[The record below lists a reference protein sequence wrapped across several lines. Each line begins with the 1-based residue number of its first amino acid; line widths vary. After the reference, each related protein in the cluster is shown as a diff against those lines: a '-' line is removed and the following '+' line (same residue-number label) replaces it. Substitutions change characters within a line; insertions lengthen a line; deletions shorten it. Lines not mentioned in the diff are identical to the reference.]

1 MANAMRKVAEYLG
14 LLDGGE
20 YTDEFGTYV
29 DADLQEF
36 EEQATVRTANSGA
49 PYDRVSE
56 PMQTSY
62 AAPIRA
68 AAPTRAAAPLGD
80 VYRITTLHP
89 ITYNDARRIGE
100 EFRSGSPVILN
111 LSELDYADQVRVVD
125 FSAGLVHGLQGTLEK
140 VAKEVFLLS
149 PANIDVSLAARAQL
163 RDEPFFNQR

>member
-1 MANAMRKVAEYLG
+1 MASALRKVAEYLG
-14 LLDGGE
+14 LVDGDG
-20 YTDEFGTYV
+20 YV
-29 DADLQEF
+29 DEPTYYAQEAQEVVEQPNLQVVTPENAH
-36 EEQATVRTANSGA
+36 QVAKSA
-49 PYDRVSE
+49 PAID
-56 PMQTSY
+56 P
-62 AAPIRA
+62 
-68 AAPTRAAAPLGD
+68 
-80 VYRITTLHP
+80 YRIVSIQPTTF
-89 ITYNDARRIGE
+89 NDARRIGE

>member
-1 MANAMRKVAEYLG
+1 MASALRKVAEYLG
-14 LLDGGE
+14 LVDGDGYVE
-20 YTDEFGTYV
+20 ESTYYAQ
-29 DADLQEF
+29 DAQE
-36 EEQATVRTANSGA
+36 
-49 PYDRVSE
+49 VSE
-56 PMQTSY
+56 QPNLQVVTPEN
-62 AAPIRA
+62 AHRVAQPV
-68 AAPTRAAAPLGD
+68 PTIDP
-80 VYRITTLHP
+80 YRIVSIQPTTF
-89 ITYNDARRIGE
+89 NDARRIGE

>member
-1 MANAMRKVAEYLG
+1 MASALRKVAEYLG
-14 LLDGGE
+14 LVDGDGYVE
-20 YTDEFGTYV
+20 ESTYYAQ
-29 DADLQEF
+29 DAQEVVEQPNLQVVTPEN
-36 EEQATVRTANSGA
+36 AH
-49 PYDRVSE
+49 RVAQ
-56 PMQTSY
+56 PV
-62 AAPIRA
+62 
-68 AAPTRAAAPLGD
+68 PTIDP
-80 VYRITTLHP
+80 YRIVSIQPTTF
-89 ITYNDARRIGE
+89 NDARRIGE

>member
-1 MANAMRKVAEYLG
+1 MASALRKVAEYLG
-14 LLDGGE
+14 LVDGDGYVPE
-20 YTDEFGTYV
+20 QTYHEQEAYAPV
-29 DADLQEF
+29 AERPNLQAVTPENAH
-36 EEQATVRTANSGA
+36 QVAQPV
-49 PYDRVSE
+49 
-56 PMQTSY
+56 
-62 AAPIRA
+62 
-68 AAPTRAAAPLGD
+68 PTIDP
-80 VYRITTLHP
+80 YRIVSIQPTTF
-89 ITYNDARRIGE
+89 NDARRIGE